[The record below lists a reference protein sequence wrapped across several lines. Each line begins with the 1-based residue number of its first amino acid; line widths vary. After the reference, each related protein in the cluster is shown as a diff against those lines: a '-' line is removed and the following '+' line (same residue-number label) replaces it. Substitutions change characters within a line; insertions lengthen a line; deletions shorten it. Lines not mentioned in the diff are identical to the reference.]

1 MENPEI
7 TKPELAEPNL
17 REQIYVYLRYWPW
30 FIISAIV
37 LMALSVIYL
46 RYATPIYETKA
57 TILIKDEK
65 NSALSELA
73 LFQDLGFTGSLS
85 PSGFENE
92 IQILKS
98 KSLTE
103 RVVKELHLNVSYVSE
118 GKVRDTELYENVPIK
133 VEIITPE
140 DEIIFPA
147 TPLYVLPINSKKYQ
161 LTVENVLEGA
171 EFSFG
176 EVVKLPFAE
185 ITVLATEHLNFTDT
199 DNSPEEIRVNIYSLN
214 RTVAAYR
221 QNIQV
226 DRLMDMSSVI
236 QLTLNLPNSNKAR
249 AILNELIKQYNQ
261 DAMEDRNI
269 VARNTANFINGRLL
283 IISEELDSV
292 ETGKVE
298 FKQSNRLTDLKVEG
312 ELFLRNESEYAK
324 RAMEVDVQL
333 ELIASMIDYVRKAN
347 ETDLLP
353 TNLGFESDRVASN
366 VQNYNQVVL
375 ERSRLLGSSTEKNP
389 AVVVLTDQL
398 RGLRANVM
406 EGLSNAKTALEI
418 QKNDI
423 LKQGAKIDT
432 KIGSAPSKEKIFRSI
447 SRQQEIKETLYLYLL
462 QKREENA
469 ISMAVTT
476 PKAKVVDYA
485 FSSLAPVSPK
495 KNIIFLAAFILGLL
509 IPFGVIYLR
518 NLLDD
523 KVREKS
529 DILAVNKDNPI
540 IGEIPKL
547 DKKEEQLVQI
557 NDRSVLAE
565 SFRMLRTNLQYLIV
579 PNKEEDEGKIIF
591 VTSTIKGEGKT
602 FCSFNLALTL
612 ANAGSKVV
620 LVGSDTRNPQIHRYA
635 PSKSYRNGVV
645 EYLIN
650 EDSSIFDYLTP
661 SEMNGN
667 LTLMYSGTIPPNPA
681 ELWLRP
687 RAEELFAELKKE
699 FDYVVV
705 DTAPTLLVTDT
716 FLISR
721 FADVILYVMRAG
733 FTERRLLEFPMTN
746 IKSKK
751 LQNVAFVIND
761 VSMDKIGYGNK
772 YGYYYVS
779 RNSFW
784 KRFRRSF
791 GLS

>member
-1 MENPEI
+1 
-7 TKPELAEPNL
+7 
-17 REQIYVYLRYWPW
+17 
-30 FIISAIV
+30 
-37 LMALSVIYL
+37 
-46 RYATPIYETKA
+46 
-57 TILIKDEK
+57 
-65 NSALSELA
+65 
-73 LFQDLGFTGSLS
+73 
-85 PSGFENE
+85 
-92 IQILKS
+92 
-98 KSLTE
+98 
-103 RVVKELHLNVSYVSE
+103 
-118 GKVRDTELYENVPIK
+118 
-133 VEIITPE
+133 
-140 DEIIFPA
+140 
-147 TPLYVLPINSKKYQ
+147 
-161 LTVENVLEGA
+161 
-171 EFSFG
+171 
-176 EVVKLPFAE
+176 
-185 ITVLATEHLNFTDT
+185 
-199 DNSPEEIRVNIYSLN
+199 
-214 RTVAAYR
+214 
-221 QNIQV
+221 
-226 DRLMDMSSVI
+226 
-236 QLTLNLPNSNKAR
+236 
-249 AILNELIKQYNQ
+249 
-261 DAMEDRNI
+261 
-269 VARNTANFINGRLL
+269 
-283 IISEELDSV
+283 
-292 ETGKVE
+292 
-298 FKQSNRLTDLKVEG
+298 
-312 ELFLRNESEYAK
+312 
-324 RAMEVDVQL
+324 
-333 ELIASMIDYVRKAN
+333 
-347 ETDLLP
+347 
-353 TNLGFESDRVASN
+353 
-366 VQNYNQVVL
+366 
-375 ERSRLLGSSTEKNP
+375 LLGSSTEKNP

-705 DTAPTLLVTDT
+705 DTAPTLLV
-716 FLISR
+716 
-721 FADVILYVMRAG
+721 
-733 FTERRLLEFPMTN
+733 
-746 IKSKK
+746 
-751 LQNVAFVIND
+751 
-761 VSMDKIGYGNK
+761 
-772 YGYYYVS
+772 
-779 RNSFW
+779 
-784 KRFRRSF
+784 
-791 GLS
+791 

>member
-1 MENPEI
+1 
-7 TKPELAEPNL
+7 
-17 REQIYVYLRYWPW
+17 
-30 FIISAIV
+30 
-37 LMALSVIYL
+37 
-46 RYATPIYETKA
+46 
-57 TILIKDEK
+57 
-65 NSALSELA
+65 
-73 LFQDLGFTGSLS
+73 LGFTGSLS

-140 DEIIFPA
+140 GEIIFLA
-147 TPLYVLPINSKKYQ
+147 TPLYVLPITSKKYQ
-161 LTVENVLEGA
+161 LTVEHVLEGA
-171 EFSFG
+171 EFAFG

-602 FCSFNLALTL
+602 FCSF
-612 ANAGSKVV
+612 
-620 LVGSDTRNPQIHRYA
+620 
-635 PSKSYRNGVV
+635 
-645 EYLIN
+645 
-650 EDSSIFDYLTP
+650 
-661 SEMNGN
+661 
-667 LTLMYSGTIPPNPA
+667 
-681 ELWLRP
+681 
-687 RAEELFAELKKE
+687 
-699 FDYVVV
+699 
-705 DTAPTLLVTDT
+705 
-716 FLISR
+716 
-721 FADVILYVMRAG
+721 
-733 FTERRLLEFPMTN
+733 
-746 IKSKK
+746 
-751 LQNVAFVIND
+751 
-761 VSMDKIGYGNK
+761 
-772 YGYYYVS
+772 
-779 RNSFW
+779 
-784 KRFRRSF
+784 
-791 GLS
+791 